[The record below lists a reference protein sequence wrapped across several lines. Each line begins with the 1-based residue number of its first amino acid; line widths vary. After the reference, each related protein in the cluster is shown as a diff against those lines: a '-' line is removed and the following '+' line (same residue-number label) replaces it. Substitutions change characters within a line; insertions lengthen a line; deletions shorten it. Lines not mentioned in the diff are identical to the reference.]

1 MLMARRGRKAL
12 QKIIFGDTLVPQEFF
27 LGMPDPQTEID
38 VWLHGAGA
46 PVDVTLRH
54 SMACAAPFTICVAF
68 DEEKQLRERTRNGL
82 SLVFSERS
90 GNERILGEIA
100 LKFTTMVPIGKMQLA
115 LFEAKSSKN
124 KCLPGARLWTH
135 YLYHAY
141 LERRAVDTSEMK
153 MSFLE
158 KRAAMVMFIR
168 PHPVSLVSLVG
179 DAGGNIFPMNIMG
192 DLGNG
197 YIAFAL
203 KDSRRAA
210 HLVEGTGRIAVS
222 SVPISQARL
231 AYELAVNHKK
241 DSIEWDQLPFATMAS
256 TAFQIPVPVFAQR
269 IRELEV
275 VKVHPIGSHTFFVAR
290 IVHDQIISNAPQ
302 LCVIHGFYQA
312 WRLRGKSAELNVSLA
327 EDVLHKRGV

>member
-1 MLMARRGRKAL
+1 
-12 QKIIFGDTLVPQEFF
+12 
-27 LGMPDPQTEID
+27 
-38 VWLHGAGA
+38 
-46 PVDVTLRH
+46 
-54 SMACAAPFTICVAF
+54 
-68 DEEKQLRERTRNGL
+68 
-82 SLVFSERS
+82 
-90 GNERILGEIA
+90 
-100 LKFTTMVPIGKMQLA
+100 
-115 LFEAKSSKN
+115 
-124 KCLPGARLWTH
+124 
-135 YLYHAY
+135 
-141 LERRAVDTSEMK
+141 
-153 MSFLE
+153 
-158 KRAAMVMFIR
+158 MVMFIR

-256 TAFQIPVPVFAQR
+256 AAFQIPVPVFAQR

-275 VKVHPIGSHTFFVAR
+275 EKVHPIGSHTFFVAR
-290 IVHDQIISNAPQ
+290 IVYDQIISNAPQ

-327 EDVLHKRGV
+327 EDVLHKRGA